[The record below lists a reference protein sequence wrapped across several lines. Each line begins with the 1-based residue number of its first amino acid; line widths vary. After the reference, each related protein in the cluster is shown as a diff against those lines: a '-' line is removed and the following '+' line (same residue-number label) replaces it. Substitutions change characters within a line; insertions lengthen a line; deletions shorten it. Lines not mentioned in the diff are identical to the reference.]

1 MYKGTDFL
9 NVTLIL
15 NFLTP
20 TLLEIWLQ
28 LSGRGARS
36 GNFTCLCIILITKG
50 IVAKAM
56 KLCKDANI
64 ELDPVLLAMKVKESE
79 AKEEIQAK
87 DTPTEPSRSS
97 GKSYRQ
103 LSLGMAEYIATGA
116 AGGCMTAVINHIF
129 KNPEH
134 K

>member
-1 MYKGTDFL
+1 MSLIHSMYKGADFL

-20 TLLEIWLQ
+20 KLLEIWLQ

-36 GNFTCLCIILITKG
+36 GNVTCLCVILITKG
-50 IVAKAM
+50 IVAKAT

-64 ELDPVLLAMKVKESE
+64 EVDPVLLAMKVEESE

-87 DTPTEPSRSS
+87 DTPTEPSGSS
-97 GKSYRQ
+97 E
-103 LSLGMAEYIATGA
+103 SLIA
-116 AGGCMTAVINHIF
+116 N
-129 KNPEH
+129 
-134 K
+134 